1 MRSKMRILFYARKN
15 YVNKS
20 GEVGIM
26 VRVTINGKSIQFSS
40 EVTVNP
46 KLWDVK
52 LRKVTGDSEDAK
64 KVNSNLED
72 IKMTLKIYFREKERF
87 EPSVSPTMIRDA
99 FVGVKEKQYMLME
112 IFKQHN
118 EDLKSLIGKTI
129 GECTY
134 NRYERTRMRLV
145 NFMEYKYNISDIAIK
160 DINYSFITDSETYLR
175 TVSSNGTNA
184 TAKFMQQ
191 FKRIV
196 IRTKNNGWI

>member
-26 VRVTINGKSIQFSS
+26 VRVTINGRSTQFSS

-52 LRKVTGDSEDAK
+52 LRKATGDSEEAK

-87 EPSVSPTMIRDA
+87 EPSVSPAMIRDA
-99 FVGVKEKQYMLME
+99 FVGVKEKKYMLLE

-129 GECTY
+129 SECTY
-134 NRYERTRMRLV
+134 NRYERTRMRLAD
-145 NFMEYKYNISDIAIK
+145 FMEYKYNISEIAIK
-160 DINYSFITDSETYLR
+160 DINYSFITD
-175 TVSSNGTNA
+175 
-184 TAKFMQQ
+184 F
-191 FKRIV
+191 
-196 IRTKNNGWI
+196 